1 MGSAPQG
8 VPATD
13 REPAMKSKIVFAA
26 LSLAVA
32 LGSSSAIAGGKKPVA
47 DPRATYLSSSEKT
60 PRPNG
65 RQNFCDVD
73 PNCNGWA
80 AAEKLAQQG
89 KLKF

>member
-1 MGSAPQG
+1 MI
-8 VPATD
+8 
-13 REPAMKSKIVFAA
+13 SKIAFAA
-26 LSLAVA
+26 LSLAIVLSGA
-32 LGSSSAIAGGKKPVA
+32 SSAMAGGKKPQQAA
-47 DPRATYLSSSEKT
+47 DPRAAYLISSDKT

>member
-1 MGSAPQG
+1 MI
-8 VPATD
+8 
-13 REPAMKSKIVFAA
+13 SKIALAA
-26 LSLAVA
+26 LSLAIV
-32 LGSSSAIAGGKKPVA
+32 LGGASGAMAGGKKTPQVA
-47 DPRATYLSSSEKT
+47 DPRAAYLTSSEKA

>member
-1 MGSAPQG
+1 MI
-8 VPATD
+8 T
-13 REPAMKSKIVFAA
+13 KIAFAA
-26 LSLAVA
+26 LSLAIV
-32 LGSSSAIAGGKKPVA
+32 LGSASGAMAGGKKTPQTA
-47 DPRATYLSSSEKT
+47 DPRAAYLISSDKT

-89 KLKF
+89 KLKY